1 MNMDN
6 IEYIIGIDNG
16 VTGGLAILPLNRDSP
31 VDFILSKQ
39 YVKKV
44 RDYTKKEKNI
54 SRIDVKKLNQILQK
68 YESKAIAILER
79 PMINPTRF
87 VASISASRSLEAT
100 LVVLESLNIDYIFC
114 DSKEWQKY
122 FFKNDIENTK
132 ILSKKY
138 GKEFYPQY
146 EKLIENQDAD
156 ALLISLWAKSKLL
169 KEGKIERLKK

>member
-1 MNMDN
+1 MDN

-16 VTGGLAILPLNRDSP
+16 VTGGLAIFSLTGDPP

-39 YVKKV
+39 YIKKV

-54 SRIDVKKLNQILQK
+54 SRIDVKKLNKILQK
-68 YESKAIAILER
+68 YESKSMAVLER

-114 DSKEWQKY
+114 DSKEWQRY
-122 FFKNDIENTK
+122 FFKNATENTK
-132 ILSKKY
+132 VLSKKY
-138 GKEFYPQY
+138 GKEFFPQY
-146 EKLIENQDAD
+146 EKLIEKQDAD

-169 KEGKIERLKK
+169 KEKKIERLKK